1 MEVAP
6 PALAW
11 WQRAVIYQLWLRSYC
26 DSDDDGNGDIKGLIS
41 KLDYLAWLG
50 VDVLWISPIYPSP
63 MIEAGYDISD
73 YTQVSPLFGNLEDFD
88 RLLEEAHRRGLKA
101 ILDFVPNHTS
111 DAHPWFVESRS
122 SRDNRRRDWYLWH
135 DPKPDGSPPNNW
147 VSCFSGSAWTYDKET
162 GQYYYHAFLP
172 QQPDLNW
179 RNAEAQNAVFEAMR
193 FWLARGLDGF
203 RMDAIWHLIKDDKL
217 RDNPPNP
224 NYTPD
229 LPPDNVVISKYT
241 RDRPEVHPALASMR
255 RVVDQFDDRLLSGEL
270 YMPVAD
276 MMHYY
281 GSREAPEL
289 HLPFNLQLSMLDWNA
304 REIADYV
311 EQYDAAVPAWAWPNW
326 AVGTHDAKR
335 IATRA
340 GSEQARVAAMLLL
353 TLRGTPTIYYGD
365 EIGMQSPELPRDAIE
380 DPRELL
386 VPYRGLGRDPSRTP
400 MQWNSEA
407 KAGFT
412 SGEPWLPVPENRDR
426 ANVSD
431 QRDDP
436 RSLLTLYRRLIE
448 LRRKSPA
455 LTSGSYKTIQKSE
468 TIFIFAREHERERLC
483 VALNFGRKVE
493 KVELGG
499 KATVVLSTFLDRE
512 GDEAQKEFELRANEG
527 VIARYQ

>member
-1 MEVAP
+1 MESSP
-6 PALAW
+6 PLAW
-11 WQRAVIYQLWLRSYC
+11 WPRAVIYQLWLRSYC
-26 DSDDDGNGDIKGLIS
+26 DSEGDGSGDINGLIS
-41 KLDYLAWLG
+41 KLDYLDWLG

-73 YTQVSPLFGNLEDFD
+73 YTEVSPLFGNLEDFD
-88 RLLEEAHRRGLKA
+88 RLLEEARRRGLKV

-122 SRDNRRRDWYLWH
+122 SRGNAKRSWYLWH
-135 DPKPDGSPPNNW
+135 DPKADGSPPNNW
-147 VSCFSGSAWTYDKET
+147 VSCFSGSAWTYDKGT

-179 RNAEAQNAVFEAMR
+179 RNAEAQSAVFDAMR

-241 RDRPEVHPALASMR
+241 RDRPEVHSTIAAMR
-255 RVVDQFDDRLLSGEL
+255 RVVDEFNDRLLSGEL
-270 YMPVAD
+270 YTPVDD

-281 GSREAPEL
+281 GSRETPEL
-289 HLPFNLQLSMLDWNA
+289 HLPFNLQLSVLDWSA
-304 REIADYV
+304 RKIADYV
-311 EQYDAAVPAWAWPNW
+311 EQYDAAVPPWAWPNW

-340 GSEQARVAAMLLL
+340 GGEQARIAAMLLL

-407 KAGFT
+407 NAGFT
-412 SGEPWLPVPENRDR
+412 QGEPWLPIPENREA
-426 ANVSD
+426 ANVAE
-431 QRDDP
+431 QCDDP
-436 RSLLTLYRRLIE
+436 RSLLNLYRRLIA
-448 LRRKSPA
+448 LRRESPA
-455 LTSGSYKTIQKSE
+455 LISGSYRTIDKSGSLLVYE
-468 TIFIFAREHERERLC
+468 REHDGLRFR
-483 VALNFGRKVE
+483 VALNFGRECENVP
-493 KVELGG
+493 LNA
-499 KATVVLSTFLDRE
+499 KAAVVLSTLLDRD
-512 GDEAQKEFELRANEG
+512 GDQTDGKLDLRPNEG
-527 VIARYQ
+527 VVVRYG